1 MKIKYAVFDLDGT
14 LLYTLD
20 SIRYHLNRT
29 LLSNGAREITLEQC
43 SEFIGNGARLL
54 VTRAANA
61 SGITDEA
68 LIGKMLREYNEA
80 YNSDPLPHTYP
91 YEGVSELVDA
101 LIARGITVGV
111 VTNKPEPTA
120 RQLVS
125 RFFGDGIAFV
135 RGGRLGAVLKPDPTD
150 TLDALASLGG
160 VAGETIFVGDTSVDI
175 ETGRNMGAAFS
186 VGVLWG
192 FRDRAELEGA
202 GADLIVDDPMKI
214 LGAVNEYEEN

>member
-20 SIRYHLNRT
+20 TIRYHLNRT
-29 LLSNGAREITLEQC
+29 LLNNGADEISLRQC
-43 SEFIGNGARLL
+43 SEYIGNGAKLL

-68 LIGKMLREYNEA
+68 LISKILGEYNEA
-80 YNSDPLPHTYP
+80 YNSEPLPYTYP
-91 YEGVSELVDA
+91 YPGVQDLVLA

-135 RGGRLGAVLKPDPTD
+135 RGGRPGIVLKPDPTD
-150 TLDALASLGG
+150 TLDALATVGG
-160 VAGETIFVGDTSVDI
+160 VAGECIFVGDTSVDI
-175 ETGRNMGAAFS
+175 ETGKNMGAAFS

-192 FRDRAELEGA
+192 FRDRCELEGA
-202 GADLIVDDPMKI
+202 GADLVVVDPMKI
-214 LGAVNEYEEN
+214 LDAINEYEEN